1 MAQWMSLD
9 AHCLSQIGLVPDL
22 TMVHVEEAEAATE
35 MVSAWL
41 RASKAD
47 MVASGCAY
55 TLIHRV
61 SEAIHGRKL

>member
-1 MAQWMSLD
+1 MALWMSLG
-9 AHCLSQIGLVPDL
+9 AHCLSLIGLVPDL

-47 MVASGCAY
+47 MAASGCASA
-55 TLIHRV
+55 LIYRV
-61 SEAIHGRKL
+61 VEAIHCRTT